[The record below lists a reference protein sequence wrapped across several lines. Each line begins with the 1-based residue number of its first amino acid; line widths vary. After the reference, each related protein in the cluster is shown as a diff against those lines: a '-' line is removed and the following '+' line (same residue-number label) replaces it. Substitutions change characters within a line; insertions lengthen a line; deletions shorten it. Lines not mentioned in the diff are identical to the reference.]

1 MLLLVGG
8 CIAAISQTRP
18 RGYAS
23 AELGWC
29 GREAATVGMLPCR
42 SLPAQCLCRCCAVAV
57 AKPHTVPSGT
67 GDQLPVTSSGLG
79 LGTQSPAIGWGLT
92 GDWGLSLQPEGW
104 DWGLSHQLMLG
115 TAAGL
120 GTGVPA

>member
-1 MLLLVGG
+1 MLYLAFITVPFSVRFFGRL
-8 CIAAISQTRP
+8 
-18 RGYAS
+18 S
-23 AELGWC
+23 AL
-29 GREAATVGMLPCR
+29 ALAR
-42 SLPAQCLCRCCAVAV
+42 SRRS

>member
-1 MLLLVGG
+1 MGLSHPGLFHKLHRASYKLVP
-8 CIAAISQTRP
+8 Q
-18 RGYAS
+18 
-23 AELGWC
+23 
-29 GREAATVGMLPCR
+29 
-42 SLPAQCLCRCCAVAV
+42 LCVD

-92 GDWGLSLQPEGW
+92 GDWGLSLQLEGW

>member
-1 MLLLVGG
+1 MLK
-8 CIAAISQTRP
+8 RN
-18 RGYAS
+18 GYYVLTDFGLS
-23 AELGWC
+23 
-29 GREAATVGMLPCR
+29 
-42 SLPAQCLCRCCAVAV
+42 

>member
-1 MLLLVGG
+1 MTSGVEKHRFVYVPRETGSDGLKRPTS
-8 CIAAISQTRP
+8 AAS
-18 RGYAS
+18 
-23 AELGWC
+23 
-29 GREAATVGMLPCR
+29 
-42 SLPAQCLCRCCAVAV
+42 
-57 AKPHTVPSGT
+57 KPHTVPSGT

>member
-1 MLLLVGG
+1 MLK
-8 CIAAISQTRP
+8 RN
-18 RGYAS
+18 GYYVLTDFGLS
-23 AELGWC
+23 
-29 GREAATVGMLPCR
+29 
-42 SLPAQCLCRCCAVAV
+42 

-104 DWGLSHQLMLG
+104 DWVLSHQLMLG

>member
-1 MLLLVGG
+1 MAG
-8 CIAAISQTRP
+8 T
-18 RGYAS
+18 
-23 AELGWC
+23 
-29 GREAATVGMLPCR
+29 
-42 SLPAQCLCRCCAVAV
+42 

-115 TAAGL
+115 TALRDWAL
-120 GTGVPA
+120 ESRLESSQNSDSYSNVT

>member
-1 MLLLVGG
+1 M
-8 CIAAISQTRP
+8 
-18 RGYAS
+18 
-23 AELGWC
+23 
-29 GREAATVGMLPCR
+29 EAA
-42 SLPAQCLCRCCAVAV
+42 VALAALIEV
-57 AKPHTVPSGT
+57 VRVLVPEGVRGAKPHTVPSGT